1 MTARVSVAGAAFD
14 LLTHE
19 ELIENVATAIKR
31 DDGGTI
37 VTPNID
43 ICHRISKD
51 ATSRGFLT
59 SASFVV
65 PDGMPLLWAAR
76 LAGQPLVERI
86 TGAELIYSLS
96 RAAAANGWSIYLIGG
111 VPAADG
117 RPSAATLAGD
127 RLASMYP
134 GLDVAGSY
142 SPAALFNAM
151 ADDIDVLCKELAKAE
166 PKIVFVGLGF
176 PKQERLI
183 ARLIPH
189 LPQTWFIGCGVAIQ
203 YAAGELRRAPV
214 WMQRT
219 GLEWTFRLVSEPR
232 RLAGRYLRRG
242 LPFAA
247 ALLASSAWQGLRRRL
262 GRTAGSEPEVRAGL
276 HGEQPGIR

>member
-1 MTARVSVAGAAFD
+1 MRDRVSVAGAGFD
-14 LLTHE
+14 LLTHA
-19 ELIENVATAIKR
+19 ELVDNVVAAIKC

-51 ATSRGFLT
+51 PASRGFLA

-76 LAGQPLVERI
+76 LAGLPLVERI
-86 TGAELIYSLS
+86 TGSDLIYSLS

-111 VPAADG
+111 VQADDG

-127 RLASMYP
+127 RLASMYA

-142 SPAALFNAM
+142 APPARFNAM
-151 ADDIDVLCKELAKAE
+151 ADDIDVLGKELAETE

-189 LPQTWFIGCGVAIQ
+189 LPRAWYVGCGAAIP

-214 WMQRT
+214 WMQRS

-232 RLAGRYLRRG
+232 RLAGRYLRRDV
-242 LPFAA
+242 PFAA
-247 ALLASSAWQGLRRRL
+247 ALLASSAWQGLRRR
-262 GRTAGSEPEVRAGL
+262 S
-276 HGEQPGIR
+276 H

>member
-1 MTARVSVAGAAFD
+1 MAARVSVAGAGFD
-14 LLTHE
+14 LLTHA
-19 ELIENVATAIKR
+19 ELIENVVAAIKR

-51 ATSRGFLT
+51 VTSRGFLT

-76 LAGQPLVERI
+76 LAGRPLVERI
-86 TGAELIYSLS
+86 TGADLIYSLS
-96 RAAAANGWSIYLIGG
+96 GAAAANGWSIYLIGG
-111 VPAADG
+111 VSAEDG

-127 RLASMYP
+127 RLASLYP
-134 GLDVAGSY
+134 GLGVAGAY
-142 SPAALFNAM
+142 TPAARFNAVT
-151 ADDIDVLCKELAKAE
+151 DDIDVLCKELAEAE

-183 ARLIPH
+183 ARLIPY
-189 LPQTWFIGCGVAIQ
+189 LPQAWFIGCGAAIP

-214 WMQRT
+214 WMQRS
-219 GLEWTFRLVSEPR
+219 GFEWIFRLVTEPR
-232 RLAGRYLRRG
+232 RLAGRYLRRD

-247 ALLASSAWQGLRRRL
+247 ALLARSAWQGLRLRL
-262 GRTAGSEPEVRAGL
+262 GRACRMPALPR
-276 HGEQPGIR
+276 

>member
-1 MTARVSVAGAAFD
+1 MQARARARARARVRVAGAGFD
-14 LLTHE
+14 LLTHDQ
-19 ELIENVATAIKR
+19 LIDNVAAAISR

-51 ATSRGFLT
+51 AASRMFLT

-76 LAGQPLVERI
+76 LAGRPLVERI
-86 TGAELIYSLS
+86 TGSDLIYSLS
-96 RAAAANGWSIYLIGG
+96 RAAAANGWPIYLIGG
-111 VPAADG
+111 GPAQDG
-117 RPSAATLAGD
+117 RPAAATLAGD
-127 RLASMYP
+127 RLRSRYP
-134 GLDVAGSY
+134 GLDVAGAY
-142 SPAALFNAM
+142 TPAAEFDAI
-151 ADDIDVLCKELAKAE
+151 ADDIEVLCKELAKAE

-189 LPQTWFIGCGVAIQ
+189 LPGAWFVGCGAAIP
-203 YAAGELRRAPV
+203 YAAGELRRAPG

-219 GLEWTFRLVSEPR
+219 GLEWVFRLASEPR
-232 RLAGRYLRRG
+232 RLAGRYLRRD
-242 LPFAA
+242 LEFA
-247 ALLASSAWQGLRRRL
+247 ALLLARSAWQGLRRR
-262 GRTAGSEPEVRAGL
+262 RANQRG
-276 HGEQPGIR
+276 